1 MPYTYGTSTAA
12 AALALSMWMNEYVEA
27 IRLLMCAL

>member
-1 MPYTYGTSTAA
+1 MPYTYDTSTA
-12 AALALSMWMNEYVEA
+12 AALALSMWKKQYVEA